1 MRTRHLAVLAF
12 FSLAMAL
19 TIFIVIPKAPAKE
32 LSAQEILDYVDDL
45 YRGKSSQG
53 RMTMTIVTAQWK
65 RSLSIEFWAKGKENS
80 LMRITAPAKEKGTA
94 TLRVG
99 NDMYNYLPKVKRTI
113 KLPSSMMS
121 ASWMG
126 SHFTNDDLVK
136 ESRFTDDFTFKITG
150 RSTEGGAPVAEIT
163 CIPKPD
169 AAVVWGKVVVYA
181 RISDYIPLRSL
192 YYDEDGKLARTMAFS
207 ELGKTGDRMI
217 PKVLTITPQDKPKEM
232 TVVRYDDIR
241 YDVKLA
247 DDLFSLRTLEK

>member
-1 MRTRHLAVLAF
+1 MRARNLAVFTILSLVAALLTFAF
-12 FSLAMAL
+12 
-19 TIFIVIPKAPAKE
+19 IPKAPAKE

-45 YRGKSSQG
+45 YRGKSAAG
-53 RMTMTIVTAQWK
+53 KMTMTIVTAQWE
-65 RSLSIEFWAKGKENS
+65 RTLTVEFWSKGKEKS
-80 LMRITAPAKEKGTA
+80 LIRILAPAKEKGTA
-94 TLRVG
+94 TLRVE
-99 NDMYNYLPKVKRTI
+99 NDMYNFLPKVKRTI

-136 ESRFTDDFTFKITG
+136 ESRFTDDFTFKITN
-150 RSTEGGAPVAEIT
+150 RLTEGGAPVAEIT
-163 CIPKPD
+163 CTPKPD

-181 RISDYIPLRSL
+181 RVNDYTPLRSL

-207 ELGKTGDRMI
+207 EIGKSGDRVL
-217 PKVLTITPQDKPKEM
+217 PKVLTITPHDKPKEK
-232 TVVRYDDIR
+232 TVVRYDEIN

>member
-1 MRTRHLAVLAF
+1 MHKWRFALIAF
-12 FSLAMAL
+12 FCLITAFSLAG
-19 TIFIVIPKAPAKE
+19 IIQKAAAKE
-32 LSAQEILDYVDDL
+32 MSAQEILDYVDDL
-45 YRGKSSQG
+45 YRGKSARG
-53 RMTMTIVTAQWK
+53 KMTMTITTAQWE
-65 RSLSIEFWAKGKENS
+65 RSLSIDFWTKGKENS

-150 RSTEGGAPVAEIT
+150 RSTEGGAPVVEIT

-181 RISDYIPLRSL
+181 RTSDYIPLRSL
-192 YYDEDGKLARTMAFS
+192 YYDEDGNLARTMAFS
-207 ELGKTGDRMI
+207 EVGKTGNRVL
-217 PKVLTITPQDKPKEM
+217 PKVLTIIPHDKPKER
-232 TVVRYDDIR
+232 TVVRYDEID
-241 YDVKLA
+241 YDVKLS